1 MSGDD
6 AVQGVWFALAIILVG
21 SGLLARRM
29 TFRGA
34 FGMALAWIAIFG
46 VVLVGFSFRREL
58 GLVRDR
64 VRSEVTGAPDQKVVG
79 RTLRVA
85 ISGDGHYWV
94 DGMVNSTP
102 TRFLID
108 SGASITAL
116 SEKTA
121 TAAALNIDPQR
132 FVTMQ
137 TANGPARAAPSSISG
152 LTVGT
157 IRANDLPVVVSPAF
171 GDINVLGMN
180 FLSQL
185 KSWRVENGEMIL
197 EPR

>member
-1 MSGDD
+1 MTGDD
-6 AVQGVWFALAIILVG
+6 AAQAVWFALAIVLVG
-21 SGLLARRM
+21 SGLLARRW

-34 FGMALAWIAIFG
+34 LGTALAWIAIFG

-58 GLVRDR
+58 GLVGSR
-64 VRSEVTGAPDQKVVG
+64 VRSEVTGAPEQKVVG
-79 RTLRVA
+79 RTLRIG

-94 DGMVNSTP
+94 DGSVNSTP
-102 TRFLID
+102 ARFLID

-116 SEKTA
+116 SETTA
-121 TAAALNIDPQR
+121 KAAGLDLDPQR

-137 TANGPARAAPSSISG
+137 TANGPVRAVPANVPG
-152 LTVGT
+152 LAVEP
-157 IRANDLPVVVSPAF
+157 IVANDLPVVVSPAF
-171 GDINVLGMN
+171 GDINVIGMN

-185 KSWRVENGEMIL
+185 KSWRVENNEMIL